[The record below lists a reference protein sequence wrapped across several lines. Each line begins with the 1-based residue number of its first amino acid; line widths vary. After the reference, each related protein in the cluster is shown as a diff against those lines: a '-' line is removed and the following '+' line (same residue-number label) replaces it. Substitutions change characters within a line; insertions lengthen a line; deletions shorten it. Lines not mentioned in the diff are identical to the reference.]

1 MALNSTRELDELK
14 QKLLRMAAHAET
26 SVRHAIQALVD
37 RDDALALRVREEEAV
52 LDQFEV
58 QLDEQSIHLLTQAPA
73 PADLRF
79 IAVGM
84 KISHDLE
91 RVGDEATTIAGRAL
105 ALNQEP
111 PLQPRVDIPRM
122 ANLALQM
129 LTDAI
134 GSFLDRDPGRA
145 RAVIPRDK
153 EVDALNKH
161 LNRELANGMVER
173 PATITRAL
181 HLIVISKSLERIAD
195 HATNIAEE
203 VVYLCEG
210 EDIRHPSERSSE
222 VPPVPAA
229 GPHPE

>member
-1 MALNSTRELDELK
+1 
-14 QKLLRMAAHAET
+14 MAAHAEAT
-26 SVRHAIQALVD
+26 VRHAIQTLAD
-37 RDDALALRVREEEAV
+37 RDDNLALRVREEEAV
-52 LDQFEV
+52 LDQFEI

-91 RVGDEATTIAGRAL
+91 RVGDEATTIAERAR

-134 GSFLDRDPGRA
+134 ASFLDRDPGRA

-153 EVDALNKH
+153 EVDALNKQ
-161 LNRELANGMVER
+161 LNRELANDMMER

-210 EDIRHPSERSSE
+210 EDIRHPQAPTSEA
-222 VPPVPAA
+222 PPVPAA
-229 GPHPE
+229 EPHPE

>member
-1 MALNSTRELDELK
+1 MALHSTRELDELK

-26 SVRHAIQALVD
+26 TVRHAIQALVD
-37 RDDALALRVREEEAV
+37 RDDDLALRVRAEELV

-91 RVGDEATTIAGRAL
+91 RVGDEATTIAGRAR

-111 PLQPRVDIPRM
+111 LLQPRVDIPRM

-134 GSFLDRDPGRA
+134 ASFLDRDSGLA

-161 LNRELANGMVER
+161 LNRELANGMVEH

-222 VPPVPAA
+222 APPVPAA